1 MKLIKPIT
9 GIIMVLAG
17 LLIMSSCQQKKQQPA
32 APAAPQEQKQ
42 DTENTIPTFT
52 MNDIN
57 GKSVA
62 IQDEMAKNK
71 LTILDFWASWCGPC
85 MQEAP
90 NVVAVYNDYQSKGL
104 GIVGISLDNDEAA
117 WKEAVEQLHMSWTQL
132 SDLKGWDNE
141 AARLF
146 RVNSIPHT
154 VIINSKGEVLAEDLR
169 GDELRKFVAAQ
180 LD

>member
-1 MKLIKPIT
+1 MKPIT

-17 LLIMSSCQQKKQQPA
+17 FFVMSSCQQKKQQPA

-57 GKSVA
+57 GKPVA

-85 MQEAP
+85 MHEAP

-117 WKEAVEQLHMSWTQL
+117 WKEAVEQMHMNWTQL
-132 SDLKGWDNE
+132 SDLKGWDSE

>member
-1 MKLIKPIT
+1 MKPII

-17 LLIMSSCQQKKQQPA
+17 WLIMSSCQQKKQQPV

-154 VIINSKGEVLAEDLR
+154 VIINSKGEILAEDLR

>member
-1 MKLIKPIT
+1 
-9 GIIMVLAG
+9 
-17 LLIMSSCQQKKQQPA
+17 
-32 APAAPQEQKQ
+32 
-42 DTENTIPTFT
+42 
-52 MNDIN
+52 
-57 GKSVA
+57 
-62 IQDEMAKNK
+62 
-71 LTILDFWASWCGPC
+71 
-85 MQEAP
+85 MQEAA

-117 WKEAVEQLHMSWTQL
+117 WKEAVEQMHMNWTQL
-132 SDLKGWDNE
+132 SDLKGWDSE

-169 GDELRKFVAAQ
+169 GDDLRKFVAAQ